1 MKTIK
6 VLMVDD
12 DESIRNM
19 YATIFK
25 KEGLEVI
32 EAVDGVD
39 GLNKAT
45 KDAPDLIFT
54 GIVMPT
60 MDGFQMMEALAK
72 NVITSKIPVIIS
84 SHLGREE
91 DHRRA
96 NELGAKEFFVRGMH
110 TPNEIA
116 GKIKEMMGVSDEY
129 RIKIDVKEL
138 DAQKFLSDMHFDK
151 EAKCS
156 NCGNEMALSLKVQDG
171 NNREFSARLVC
182 PECNKVQN

>member
-12 DESIRNM
+12 DEVIRSM
-19 YATIFK
+19 YASAFK

-39 GLNKAT
+39 GLDKAT
-45 KDAPDLIFT
+45 KNAPDLIFT

-60 MDGFQMMEALAK
+60 MDGFQMMEALSK
-72 NVITSKIPVIIS
+72 NVVTSKIPVVIS

-91 DHRRA
+91 DHKRA

-116 GKIKEMMGVSDEY
+116 GRIKEMMGVSDEY
-129 RIKIDVKEL
+129 KIKIDVKEL
-138 DAQKFLSDMHFDK
+138 DTQKFLSDMHFDK

-156 NCGNEMALSLKVQDG
+156 SCGNEMVLALKAKDG

-182 PECNKVQN
+182 PECNKAQN

>member
-12 DESIRNM
+12 DEAIRSM
-19 YATIFK
+19 YATVFK
-25 KEGLEVI
+25 KEGFEVI

-39 GLNKAT
+39 GLDKAT
-45 KDAPDLIFT
+45 KNTPDLIFT

-72 NVITSKIPVIIS
+72 NVATSNIPVVIS

-91 DHRRA
+91 DHKKA

-116 GKIKEMMGVSDEY
+116 EKILSMFESPEY
-129 RIKIDVKEL
+129 KLKFDPNEL
-138 DAQKFLSDMHFDK
+138 DAKRLFVDMHMDEEF
-151 EAKCS
+151 KCAD
-156 NCGNEMALSLKVQDG
+156 CRGDLILSLRVANVEKHEFTAKFICSKCNRVQ
-171 NNREFSARLVC
+171 S
-182 PECNKVQN
+182 